1 MKQQIKCPHCNKE
14 FSIEQVYKRE
24 NEEFRKKLEKQE
36 QQKAKEK
43 QKELEDKLN
52 LKLEKEKEA
61 HEKQVEKIKSDAEKK
76 QKEEI
81 EKQSAAEVEKVKKTA
96 NEYFKK
102 QKEDFEIKAKQNQDK
117 EREKLEAIIAEKEKA
132 HQIDL
137 DRMRKKTEEAARAA
151 SQSPSERKGET
162 REELLEEFLIKE
174 FPTDKFTPVKK
185 GQRGADVIQSVVI
198 KGEAIGNILHESK
211 DVLNFDEKW
220 VQKLLDDMGKVDAT
234 VGFIF
239 TKVMPR
245 KSKGFVEE
253 RENGRVIICSEYP
266 ILRQL
271 VSITRKI
278 IQSDRANVAN
288 SGDEISSKL
297 KNLFNYLNSND
308 FKIQTRK
315 IFNGIRKDSE
325 QIDKDERSF
334 DNQIKNRKKNLD
346 ESKKNINNVIT
357 SLISN
362 ADLGDDLLDSDDDNF
377 LLEK

>member
-14 FSIEQVYKRE
+14 FSIEQVYKHE

-43 QKELEDKLN
+43 QKELEQKLA

-61 HEKQVEKIKSDAEKK
+61 HEKQLEKIKSDAEKK

-81 EKQSAAEVEKVKKTA
+81 EKQSAAEIEKIKKTA
-96 NEYFKK
+96 NDYLKK
-102 QKEDFEIKAKQNQDK
+102 QRAEFEIKAKQDQDK

-137 DRMRKKTEEAARAA
+137 DRMRRKTEEAARAA
-151 SQSPSERKGET
+151 SQSPSERKGEI
-162 REELLEEFLIKE
+162 REELLEEYLTKE
-174 FPTDKFTPVKK
+174 FPMDKFTPVKK
-185 GQRGADVIQSVVI
+185 GQRGADVMQSVVI
-198 KGEAIGNILHESK
+198 KGEPIGNILHESK
-211 DVLNFDEKW
+211 DVMNFDEKW

-239 TKVMPR
+239 TKAMPK

-362 ADLGDDLLDSDDDNF
+362 ADLGDDLLDPDDDNF
-377 LLEK
+377 LLE

>member
-1 MKQQIKCPHCNKE
+1 MKQQIKCPHCKKE
-14 FSIEQVYKRE
+14 FSIEQVYKHE

-61 HEKQVEKIKSDAEKK
+61 HEKQLEKIKSDAEKK

-81 EKQSAAEVEKVKKTA
+81 EKQSAAEIEKVKKTA

-102 QKEDFEIKAKQNQDK
+102 QKEDFEIKAKKNQDK

-151 SQSPSERKGET
+151 SQSPSERKGEI
-162 REELLEEFLIKE
+162 REELLEEYLTKE
-174 FPTDKFTPVKK
+174 FPMDKFTPVKK
-185 GQRGADVIQSVVI
+185 GQRGADVMQSVVI
-198 KGEAIGNILHESK
+198 KGEPIGNILHESK
-211 DVLNFDEKW
+211 DVMNFDEKW
-220 VQKLLDDMGKVDAT
+220 VQKLLNDMSKVDAT

-239 TKVMPR
+239 TKAMPK

-253 RENGRVIICSEYP
+253 RENGRVIICSEYT

-278 IQSDRANVAN
+278 IQSDRANVTN

-315 IFNGIRKDSE
+315 IFNGIKKDSE

-362 ADLGDDLLDSDDDNF
+362 ADLGDDLLDPDDDNF
-377 LLEK
+377 LLE